1 MGTMSNPDEIISS
14 ISCVDCIDALF
25 HCFGPAHQFDR
36 YYKDG
41 KLDECDKQIKDLK
54 FCIKIKSASK
64 DQTKTLLKELV
75 SDTKQSTSIG
85 SVWEARGKLEK

>member
-1 MGTMSNPDEIISS
+1 MSKPDDIISS

-41 KLDECDKQIKDLK
+41 KLDECEKQIKDLK
-54 FCIKIKSASK
+54 FCFRLKSSSS
-64 DQTKTLLKELV
+64 DETKSLLKELV
-75 SDTKQSTSIG
+75 SDTRKSSTIG
-85 SVWEARGKLEK
+85 VVWESREQKGK